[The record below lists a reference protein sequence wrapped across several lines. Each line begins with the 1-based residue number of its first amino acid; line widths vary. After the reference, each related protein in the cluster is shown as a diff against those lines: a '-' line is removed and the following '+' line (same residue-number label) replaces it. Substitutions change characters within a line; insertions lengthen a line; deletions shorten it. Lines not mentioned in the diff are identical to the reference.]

1 MEAVSFQKNENYPH
15 FWFFFSIL
23 HFLLYGIFFNKYQQV
38 VGLRKII
45 IYI

>member
-1 MEAVSFQKNENYPH
+1 MEAVSFQKNENYPLLI
-15 FWFFFSIL
+15 FFSIL
-23 HFLLYGIFFNKYQQV
+23 YFLLYGIFFNKYQQV